1 MEPTDPLAL
10 KRAAYA
16 QAVHGFVELLQVDL
30 SLFDAKIV
38 DGLKNGQAQKFEYT
52 TELTWKIVRRFLL
65 HHDGVEAN
73 SPKSA
78 IKEFYLAGHVSEPD
92 YETLIAM
99 LDDRNHLSHVYRAD
113 EFQAIIDRLPHYA
126 ALMGKVSE
134 ILEANS

>member
-1 MEPTDPLAL
+1 MEPTDKFAL

-16 QAVHGFVELLQVDL
+16 QAVRGFVELLEVDL
-30 SLFDAKIV
+30 SPFDAKII

-52 TELTWKIVRRFLL
+52 TELTWKIIRRYLLL
-65 HHDGVEAN
+65 HDGIEAN

-92 YETLIAM
+92 YESLIAM

-126 ALMGKVSE
+126 TLMGKVIA
-134 ILEANS
+134 ILETTS